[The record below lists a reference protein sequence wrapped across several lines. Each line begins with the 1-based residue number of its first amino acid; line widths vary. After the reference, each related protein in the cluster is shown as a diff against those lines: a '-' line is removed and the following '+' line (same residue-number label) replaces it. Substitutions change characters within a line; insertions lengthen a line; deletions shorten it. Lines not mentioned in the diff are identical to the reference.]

1 MAIALWIIILPDALA
16 TLLGRSATRLAKHT
30 RVITGFSTLGVKRL
44 TINHA
49 MPT

>member
-1 MAIALWIIILPDALA
+1 MPAAGPVC
-16 TLLGRSATRLAKHT
+16 TRLAKHLT